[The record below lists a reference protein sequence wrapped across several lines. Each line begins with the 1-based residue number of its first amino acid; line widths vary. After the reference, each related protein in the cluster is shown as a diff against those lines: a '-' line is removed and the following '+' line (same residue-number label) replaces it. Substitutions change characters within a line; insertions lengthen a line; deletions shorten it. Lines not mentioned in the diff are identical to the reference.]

1 MAAPPRLRLLRRP
14 FGIVVGDDG
23 SLYITDA
30 ADQRVRKVDPSGII
44 TTVAGTAWVTDADHP
59 IGDGGPATEATFDT
73 PSSVTIGPDG
83 NLYVADWE
91 NARIRM
97 ICQ

>member
-1 MAAPPRLRLLRRP
+1 M
-14 FGIVVGDDG
+14 
-23 SLYITDA
+23 
-30 ADQRVRKVDPSGII
+30 
-44 TTVAGTAWVTDADHP
+44 TDADHP

-83 NLYVADWE
+83 NLYIADWE